1 MRDMQRL
8 CISCEAKQ
16 RCEHELTQGSA
27 ARHYREFCPNAFT
40 LDALFEQQKQL
51 PLLKDAAGVANV
63 AGAASHRGRCG
74 RRH

>member
-1 MRDMQRL
+1 MLLALHVDPERLLRSEPAAMRDMQRL

-40 LDALFEQQKQL
+40 LDALFEPQKQL
-51 PLLKDAAGVANV
+51 PL
-63 AGAASHRGRCG
+63 RQ
-74 RRH
+74 